1 MLRHTKTLTY
11 HLFHLTASAFP
22 WFVILFQ
29 VFTWFSA
36 WDYCLFM
43 LIFMTCR
50 ILSAH
55 TILTMRMT
63 MTKVSVIVIML
74 FWIGTVIDHWF
85 INCNTL
91 CKSCKMILAS
101 RTLKWIW
108 ISENKRKGWR
118 SCSIRWNF
126 LSPTDLTKPILHST
140 HICYIFL
147 AACFSLCYSFS
158 KPYSYATI
166 FLVENKLEH

>member
-11 HLFHLTASAFP
+11 HLFHLTTSTFP
-22 WFVILFQ
+22 WFVILLQ
-29 VFTWFSA
+29 VFIWFSA

-43 LIFMTCR
+43 LIFMACR

-55 TILTMRMT
+55 TILTMRMV
-63 MTKVSVIVIML
+63 MTNVSVVVIML

-91 CKSCKMILAS
+91 CRSWHARWFWQAAEMNLDIRKQKK
-101 RTLKWIW
+101 RLKKLLHKVKL
-108 ISENKRKGWR
+108 SFTNR
-118 SCSIRWNF
+118 SDQNN
-126 LSPTDLTKPILHST
+126 T

-147 AACFSLCYSFS
+147 AACFILCYSFS
-158 KPYSYATI
+158 KPCSYATI
-166 FLVENKLEH
+166 FLVENKLGH